1 MFIQSDLI
9 KKCKYDHIY
18 MFSKLFQMINLQL
31 ALCSFIVLPNDNVAE
46 TTNVG

>member
-9 KKCKYDHIY
+9 KKYRFNHIY

-31 ALCSFIVLPNDNVAE
+31 ALCSFIVLPSDNDVE